1 MDFLNTFQ
9 QFLQLGKISEICE
22 DKEKD
27 QNDNPM
33 YARVL
38 PLNADGV
45 VSLPL
50 IITPQLRG
58 EFGDLKVN
66 DIVLYMTA
74 DSDEGIILKR
84 ADGKWTEK
92 IPGNLQLVKGKKEN
106 TCNVDS
112 ERGYLELHEGNFTMD
127 KGDALMKS
135 GNLTMNQGNLTIDKG
150 NTLMKSGNLTMNQGN
165 FTIDKGD
172 ALMKSGNL
180 TLAQGNITVQNGKV
194 IVHGD
199 VEIQGNITLTG
210 NLTATGTITAAGAVT
225 AQSVVSQSTVS
236 ATGNVSASDV
246 SSAST
251 TLNTVNTEL
260 QTLNATYAAHT
271 HTAPSGGGQTTPPV
285 G

>member
-1 MDFLNTFQ
+1 MAQKAARGVLMDFLNTFQ

-127 KGDALMKS
+127 KGDS
-135 GNLTMNQGNLTIDKG
+135 
-150 NTLMKSGNLTMNQGN
+150 LMKSGNLTMNQGN

-172 ALMKSGNL
+172 ALMKNGNL

-199 VEIQGNITLTG
+199 VEIHGNITLTG

-271 HTAPSGGGQTTPPV
+271 HTAPSGGGQTTPPA

>member
-92 IPGNLQLVKGKKEN
+92 IPGDLQLVKGKKEN

-150 NTLMKSGNLTMNQGN
+150 NT
-165 FTIDKGD
+165 
-172 ALMKSGNL
+172 LMKSGNL